1 MLSNQLVVLI
11 FFFIFLAIM
20 IKSRIIEEKGSEV
33 YEQNPELT
41 IMIEEGKQLNN
52 LAQTYLFNR
61 TKFPR
66 G

>member
-1 MLSNQLVVLI
+1 MLFNQLVVVI
-11 FFFIFLAIM
+11 FFFIFLA
-20 IKSRIIEEKGSEV
+20 IIEEKGSEV

-41 IMIEEGKQLNN
+41 IMIEEGNQLNN